1 MNLSLVE
8 PFSDDVSRGQ
18 DIPAAVSRRKRLS
31 LCVAAAV
38 VGVSLVSVHD
48 VNAAP
53 KKSAK
58 KSQSTKAVSDLE
70 AENALLKAQLEAVQH
85 ERDSLKQAGA
95 AGAVAPAAGEP
106 SLAEPTA
113 ATAEPTE
120 TVAEQQAAETD
131 NLGEV
136 VVKARPK
143 LAKLHDVA
151 QSVSVVTGQELS
163 RELSLDLGAITR
175 RASNV
180 QFNQNN
186 TRGASLSIRGLGK
199 RSFSETQDPS
209 VGVTVDGVSYGLS
222 QLANFSFYD
231 VESVEVTRGP
241 RGTEGGLSASSGK
254 VNVKSKA
261 PTFTPTAELS
271 ATYGEREA
279 LILQGAMG
287 GGIIDDVLA
296 FRTSF
301 IVDKGRGFYTQEH
314 DSNYSL
320 YNKDRLSGRAQLL
333 FTPTSTIT
341 AKLTA
346 DFEPEQPQLQNG
358 LTFYHDS
365 PYKFANGNLVDPTG
379 TQARAKLAGFYA
391 RTTDPI
397 TGKENGISSTFT
409 PGRDYFQNR
418 GFSYND
424 YIGGQARGTVWFNEN
439 QGQTVSNQGGSI
451 NVDWDLDSHVLSS
464 NTGVREYSFD
474 AHNDEGTPFD
484 ISVDGGGG
492 VQYRQWTQELK
503 IANKPGGFADY
514 KAGVFAIKTWDDIDG
529 KTGWG
534 SDAGAWFATNGQ
546 YNALAGSTINN
557 PGPGRAILKDVL
569 ADARVKERTSVG
581 TQSGALFGETD
592 LHFTDQ
598 FTLTSGLRTTLED
611 RSTSNER
618 LIANNGIGAAFN
630 PDKVR
635 GINTGGFASDTRAT
649 LPAPTAQNPTATIT
663 NPDYGKLLPGNSVQQ
678 LQLADSIAKRYYGV
692 NAGANPGD
700 AYNTLVSDSAKRIQ
714 VANAKTIRQNQ
725 LGRLNNAVEGDYDDL
740 LFTAQ
745 LTPSYKFNEDLTGYL
760 SWQYG
765 EKSGSVIAT
774 NGIAQKVKPENTH
787 ALELGLKSF
796 WVDKSVIFN
805 ADAYVMDIH
814 NYQQSV
820 LVIDEFATQTNI
832 ANGTPNPTTY
842 VAAQGN
848 VKKARVY
855 GIEIDN
861 VINTIPNLSIRLN
874 GAWNIAKYIDYKNA
888 AKPPELAFLSQPF
901 IDQSGQRL
909 PGASEWSFNVGAEY
923 TRPVFDKFNFHTSFN
938 TNFQSKFNNA
948 DDLSN
953 TGWLDDRA
961 RTDASVGIG
970 TKNKIWDLSL
980 IGKNIFNDTR
990 HEQGWVS
997 YAPDPY
1003 PRWFGIQVSGK
1014 I

>member
-1 MNLSLVE
+1 MNFSLADTFAE
-8 PFSDDVSRGQ
+8 GISRGQ
-18 DIPAAVSRRKRLS
+18 DIPESVSRRKRLTV
-31 LCVAAAV
+31 CVAAAV
-38 VGVSLVSVHD
+38 IGASLISVND
-48 VNAAP
+48 VHAAP

-113 ATAEPTE
+113 VPEE
-120 TVAEQQAAETD
+120 TVAAKEAAETD

-301 IVDKGRGFYTQEH
+301 IVDKGRGFYTQQH

-424 YIGGQARGTVWFNEN
+424 YVGGQARGTVWFNEN

-514 KAGVFAIKTWDDIDG
+514 KAGVYAIKTWDDIDG

-546 YNALAGSTINN
+546 YNALTGSSIGN
-557 PGPGRAILKDVL
+557 PGAGRAILKDVL

-618 LIANNGIGAAFN
+618 LIANNGVGAAFN
-630 PDKVR
+630 PDTVR
-635 GINTGGFASDTRAT
+635 GINTGGFASDTRST
-649 LPAPTAQNPTATIT
+649 LPDPTVANPTKTKT
-663 NPDYGKLLPGNSVQQ
+663 NNDYGKLIPGANSIQQ
-678 LQLADSIAKRYYGV
+678 LQIADGIAKRYF
-692 NAGANPGD
+692 NKTGANPGD
-700 AYNTLVSDSAKRIQ
+700 AYASLTNEQRLQ

-888 AKPPELAFLSQPF
+888 AKPAELAYLSQPY

-948 DDLSN
+948 DDLSY

-980 IGKNIFNDTR
+980 IGKNLFNDTR
-990 HEQGWVS
+990 HDQGWLS
-997 YAPDPY
+997 YTPDAY